1 MNTEEQKNKIIDTAK
16 IREDCIRLS
25 APGDKTGARVC
36 VVNHEMEQAFSFMRD
51 IPYSVTFFGSAR
63 LPKDHPDYQRA
74 KRIAYRIAKETK
86 YVIVTGGGPGIM
98 QAGNEG
104 ATEAG
109 GKSLGFTI
117 QLPHEQST
125 NPYVTQSLPFYFFF
139 SRKVTMAYGAEAYIY
154 FPGGFGT
161 MDELFEILT
170 LVQTHKIQKVP
181 IILVGKKF
189 WEPLHD
195 FIQQTL
201 FENFQT
207 ISKIDMDLY
216 TITDDEDLIVD
227 IVKNAPLRDDN

>member
-1 MNTEEQKNKIIDTAK
+1 MNTEEQKHKITDVAK
-16 IREDCIRLS
+16 IREDCVRLS
-25 APGDKTGARVC
+25 APGDKTGVRVC
-36 VVNHEMEQAFSFMRD
+36 VVNNEIEQAFSFMKD

-74 KRIAYRIAKETK
+74 KRIAHRIAKETN
-86 YVIVTGGGPGIM
+86 YVVVTGGGPGIM

-117 QLPHEQST
+117 QLPFEQTT

-139 SRKVTMAYGAEAYIY
+139 SRKVAMAYGAEAYIY
-154 FPGGFGT
+154 FAGGFGT

-195 FIQQTL
+195 FIQKTL
-201 FENFQT
+201 YQEYNV

-216 TITDDEDLIVD
+216 TITDDEDLVVD
-227 IVKNAPLRDDN
+227 IVKNAPLRDVN